1 MESSKPTEQNRE
13 QVLAA
18 AEACMR
24 LLRERFGARR
34 VVLFGSLAGQGLWHA
49 RSDVDLAVEGLTPA
63 MLFDA
68 YSACRKNLS
77 RPCGGEGLGEG
88 VERGR

>member
-34 VVLFGSLAGQGLWHA
+34 VVLFSSLAGQGPWHA
-49 RSDVDLAVEGLTPA
+49 QSDVALAVEGLTPTVFS
-63 MLFDA
+63 MLIRRA
-68 YSACRKNLS
+68 VKISLA
-77 RPCGGEGLGEG
+77 PVE
-88 VERGR
+88 ERGWVRG